1 MHRITLLLILFLL
14 IPDLYIYFMYIVRKT
29 KNIWLRIAHWIPTLL
44 LIAGYFLLMQGIGEM
59 RWLTMHKPSED
70 WLSVFPVCHPQDHL
84 YDMLVG
90 GATFSLFAA
99 LALFTVYGCRVSIGS
114 SQFL

>member
-44 LIAGYFLLMQGIGEM
+44 LIAGYFLLMQGIGECTSH
-59 RWLTMHKPSED
+59 RKTGYLH
-70 WLSVFPVCHPQDHL
+70 FPVCHPQDHL

-99 LALFTVYGCRVSIGS
+99 LAPFTVYGCRVSIGC

>member
-14 IPDLYIYFMYIVRKT
+14 IPDAYIYFMYIVRKT

-44 LIAGYFLLMQGIGEM
+44 LIAGYFLLMQGIGENAM
-59 RWLTMHKPSED
+59 AHHAQAIGRLAICIFLFAIPKTIFMICS
-70 WLSVFPVCHPQDHL
+70 
-84 YDMLVG
+84 LVG
-90 GATFSLFAA
+90 LFAA
-99 LALFTVYGCRVSIGS
+99 LAPFTVYGCRVSIGC

>member
-44 LIAGYFLLMQGIGEM
+44 LIAGYFLLMQGIGENAM
-59 RWLTMHKPSED
+59 AH
-70 WLSVFPVCHPQDHL
+70 HAQ
-84 YDMLVG
+84 
-90 GATFSLFAA
+90 ASLPMACA
-99 LALFTVYGCRVSIGS
+99 W
-114 SQFL
+114 